1 MADVILFGRP
11 EDNDPALTQKLAHG
25 TGTTAAKTMTFQ
37 GLVTWLTTKLPFL
50 KTANNL
56 SDVNAS
62 TARTNISV
70 YSKTESDLTAGT
82 KADKTNVLERNN
94 TGAYLPTLDYHP
106 ATKKYADQGGKIVSW
121 LPCERV
127 SADVVAVGFDV
138 KFSRMGGWAI
148 IKGVIELDGAP
159 SEGDIL
165 FNMPAISYVQ
175 PLGGENIQFI
185 AGDGNSDTIIEM
197 YVSGGSVKAGPG
209 FSINSKHYF
218 CVSYPLDFGI

>member
-62 TARTNISV
+62 TARTNLSV
-70 YSKTESDLTAGT
+70 YSKAESDLTGGT

-94 TGAYLPTLDYHP
+94 TGVYAPTLDYHP
-106 ATKKYADQGGKIVSW
+106 ATKKYVDQGGKVVNWTACTRQS
-121 LPCERV
+121 
-127 SADVVAVGFDV
+127 SDVVETGFDV
-138 KFSRMGGWAI
+138 KSLYGIALNKAI
-148 IKGVIELDGAP
+148 ETPSIKTSTKMNEGAWP
-159 SEGDIL
+159 E
-165 FNMPAISYVQ
+165 
-175 PLGGENIQFI
+175 
-185 AGDGNSDTIIEM
+185 
-197 YVSGGSVKAGPG
+197 
-209 FSINSKHYF
+209 
-218 CVSYPLDFGI
+218 